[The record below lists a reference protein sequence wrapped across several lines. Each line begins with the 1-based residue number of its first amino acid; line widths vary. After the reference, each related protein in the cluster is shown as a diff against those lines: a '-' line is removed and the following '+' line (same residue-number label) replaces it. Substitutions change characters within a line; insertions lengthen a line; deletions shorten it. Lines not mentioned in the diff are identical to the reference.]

1 MTGRQ
6 TKAPH
11 YDFDAM
17 QLRPSIARAALAD
30 VTRLEAAFIWDRT
43 PQGRE
48 YWERQAANG
57 LDEHAYATVAYMI
70 AESLHMEF
78 TSQFFRRAA

>member
-1 MTGRQ
+1 MQQPPT
-6 TKAPH
+6 

-17 QLRPSIARAALAD
+17 QLRPAVAREALTD
-30 VTRLEAAFIWDRT
+30 ITRLEAAFIWENT

-57 LDEHAYATVAYMI
+57 LDADARSTVTYMI
-70 AESLHMEF
+70 AESITMNINP
-78 TSQFFRRAA
+78 FFRSAA